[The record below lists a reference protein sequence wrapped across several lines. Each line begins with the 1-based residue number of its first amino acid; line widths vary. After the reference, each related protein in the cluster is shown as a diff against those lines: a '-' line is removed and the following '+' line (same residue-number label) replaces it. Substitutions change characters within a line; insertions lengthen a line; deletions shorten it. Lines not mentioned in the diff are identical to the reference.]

1 MLKKIFR
8 FILKQKHYI
17 SSDSYISFLKSKG
30 IKIGNDCI
38 FREPRTTADVFIT
51 IEQPKLIRNIR
62 V

>member
-38 FREPRTTADVFIT
+38 FREPRTTYT
-51 IEQPKLIRNIR
+51 SNPQPPS
-62 V
+62 

>member
-30 IKIGNDCI
+30 IKIGNDGS
-38 FREPRTTADVFIT
+38 ADFPGW
-51 IEQPKLIRNIR
+51 QAFF
-62 V
+62 

>member
-30 IKIGNDCI
+30 HYCPVKVD
-38 FREPRTTADVFIT
+38 
-51 IEQPKLIRNIR
+51 K
-62 V
+62 